1 MKNTGYRQ
9 RNRKLQYQIAG
20 TILVVACIGFAL
32 LYFWQKYD
40 ARQDALRQAEQEEQ
54 EALEEARQQ
63 AEEEDTQSASAVV
76 LPRQETQE
84 QADVLQEQESANQTA
99 QADAGVQA
107 QSDTS
112 AGEEDLHF

>member
-40 ARQDALRQAEQEEQ
+40 ARQDALRQA
-54 EALEEARQQ
+54 RI
-63 AEEEDTQSASAVV
+63 
-76 LPRQETQE
+76 PRSR
-84 QADVLQEQESANQTA
+84 LGSFR
-99 QADAGVQA
+99 
-107 QSDTS
+107 SRR
-112 AGEEDLHF
+112 H

>member
-54 EALEEARQQ
+54 EALEEARAQ
-63 AEEEDTQSASAVV
+63 AEEEDTESASAVV
-76 LPRQETQE
+76 LPRQDTQE
-84 QADVLQEQESANQTA
+84 QAGALQEQTTLNPEVQTET
-99 QADAGVQA
+99 GVQEQA
-107 QSDTS
+107 ETS
-112 AGEEDLHF
+112 SQE